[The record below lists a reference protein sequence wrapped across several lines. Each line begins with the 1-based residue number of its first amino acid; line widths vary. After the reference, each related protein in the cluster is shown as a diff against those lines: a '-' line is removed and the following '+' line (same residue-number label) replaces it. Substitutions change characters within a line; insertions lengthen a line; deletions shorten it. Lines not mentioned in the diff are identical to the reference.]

1 MAAVPKKI
9 LLAVDGSVHSRSM
22 LDYVAHI
29 LPHLPALTCCLLHVQ
44 SGLSPM
50 LVEEAERDPKTKAQ
64 LEAVVRR
71 NEAHG
76 RRVLDHSREV
86 LQRHGL
92 AFEAIETTTQPRII
106 GLARDIIMRAEA
118 APYDAIVVGRRGV
131 SGLQKLFMGSLT
143 AKLCEHSE
151 IVPVWVV
158 DGDRPQDGFLL
169 AVDGSQNAMRALDH
183 MAFMLTGSR
192 TAHVTLV
199 HVASRPVDHSEIDLN
214 NDEEA
219 LETVLTLTGQQ
230 VLDRFVAATKSRL
243 VQAGLDPDRIE
254 FRQVKRNAG
263 TGRAILDLARRRGL
277 GTVVIGRRGSGGAFY
292 SGRVCRYVMEKSAR
306 RTFWLVP

>member
-29 LPHLPALTCCLLHVQ
+29 LPHLPALTCCLLHIQ

-50 LVEEAERDPKTKAQ
+50 LVEEAEHDSEAKAR
-64 LEAVVRR
+64 LSAIMRR

-76 RRVLDHSREV
+76 LRILEDSREV
-86 LQRHGL
+86 LQRHGM
-92 AFEAIETTTQPRII
+92 APEAIETVTQTRVI
-106 GLARDIIMRAEA
+106 GLARDIIVRAEA
-118 APYDAIVVGRRGV
+118 GLYDAIVVGRRGL

-151 IVPVWVV
+151 IIPVWVV
-158 DGDRPQDGFLL
+158 DGDRPQEGFLM
-169 AVDGSQNAMRALDH
+169 AVDGSPNALRAVDH
-183 MAFMLTGSR
+183 LAFMLTGSR
-192 TAHVTLV
+192 TARVTLV
-199 HVASRPVDHSEIDLN
+199 HVVPRFVDHCEIDIS
-214 NDEEA
+214 DDA
-219 LETVLTLTGQQ
+219 PPLETLLSLTAQQ
-230 VLDRFVAATKSRL
+230 CLERFAVAAKSRL
-243 VQAGLDPDRIE
+243 VEAGLDPDRIE
-254 FRQVKRNAG
+254 FRQIKRNMG
-263 TGRAILDLARRRGL
+263 IGRAILDLARRLGL

-292 SGRVCRYVMEKSAR
+292 SGRVCRYIMEKSSR